1 MHLRDKTK
9 EELLNELQELQK
21 ANHSLQESYNRH
33 VSESKKLEISL
44 RLSEEKFRL
53 VFENTSEAI
62 LFTQPDGA
70 IQFANQEACR
80 IFGFSNDEFQTIGR
94 NGVVNLNDP
103 RLPKALEERKRTGK
117 FKGELT
123 FVRKDGTIFPGEL
136 TSNIYVDSQGVQRT
150 SIIVRDET
158 DRNLADEELR
168 KSEARYMLLS
178 NQFEAILD
186 HIPGLIF
193 YKDTKN
199 NFIRVNKYL
208 AQLHGKSKE
217 ELEGKNLSDL
227 YPKEDADNYY
237 QDDLAVI
244 NSGLARMNIAE
255 PWETETGV
263 KWVSTSKIPFVNT
276 SGETIGVIGMS
287 IDITDRIQAEKLLK
301 NSEEKFRKMG
311 DSALDAVILINDQG
325 CIEYWNPAA
334 ETIFGYASEE
344 VLNKNAHDL
353 ITPEQYITAYKKGW
367 KIFSETGEGTVI
379 GKVVE
384 LSGKRKSGEVFPIE
398 LALSAL
404 EINNSHWALGYVR
417 DITKRKLA
425 EQKIELKNEELE
437 KTNAVKDKFFSII
450 AHDLKSPF
458 NSIVGYCDL
467 LVESVKDEEYDG
479 IGKFAEII
487 SQSSHRAINLL
498 MNLMEWAQS
507 QTGRMEFNPEHFEIK
522 SLINET
528 ELLFEDIAVQKNII
542 ISKVLPTITS
552 VYADKAMIGTIL
564 RNLIANAIKFTESG
578 GKIMISAEEKL
589 NGLTVWVADTGV
601 GIPKNSIETLFS
613 IDESYSTQG
622 TNNEKGTGLGLI
634 LCKEFIEKHGGRIWI
649 ESNRDSSSEKKGT
662 TFHFTIPKNLKR

>member
-1 MHLRDKTK
+1 MNLRDKTK
-9 EELLNELQELQK
+9 EELVNELQELQK
-21 ANHSLQESYNRH
+21 AHHSLQESYNRH

-80 IFGFSNDEFQTIGR
+80 IFGFSNDEFQAIGR
-94 NGVVNLNDP
+94 NGVVNLNDS
-103 RLPKALEERKRTGK
+103 RLPEALEERKRTGK

-123 FVRKDGTIFPGEL
+123 FVRKDVTIFPGEL
-136 TSNIYVDSQGVQRT
+136 TSNIYVDSLGIQRT

-158 DRNLADEELR
+158 NRNLADEKLR
-168 KSEARYMLLS
+168 KSEANYMLLS
-178 NQFEAILD
+178 KQFEAILD

-199 NFIRVNKYL
+199 NFMRVNKYL

-244 NSGLARMNIAE
+244 NSGLARMNIIE
-255 PWETETGV
+255 PLETKNGV

-276 SGETIGVIGMS
+276 NGETIGVIGMS
-287 IDITDRIQAEKLLK
+287 IDITE
-301 NSEEKFRKMG
+301 
-311 DSALDAVILINDQG
+311 
-325 CIEYWNPAA
+325 
-334 ETIFGYASEE
+334 
-344 VLNKNAHDL
+344 
-353 ITPEQYITAYKKGW
+353 
-367 KIFSETGEGTVI
+367 
-379 GKVVE
+379 
-384 LSGKRKSGEVFPIE
+384 
-398 LALSAL
+398 
-404 EINNSHWALGYVR
+404 
-417 DITKRKLA
+417 RKLA

-437 KTNAVKDKFFSII
+437 KTNAVKDKFLSII

-467 LVESVKDEEYDG
+467 LVERVQEEDYDG

-487 SQSSHRAINLL
+487 SQSSHRAVNLL

-507 QTGRMEFNPEHFEIK
+507 QTGRMEFNPEHFEMK
-522 SLINET
+522 SLINEM
-528 ELLFEDIAVQKNII
+528 EFLFEDIAIQKNII
-542 ISKVLPTITS
+542 LNKVLPITS
-552 VYADKAMIGTIL
+552 PVFADKAMIGTVL
-564 RNLIANAIKFTESG
+564 RNLIANAIKFTEPG
-578 GKIMISAEEKL
+578 GKIMISAEVKR
-589 NGLTVWVADTGV
+589 NGLTVSVADSGI
-601 GIPKNSIETLFS
+601 GIPKNRIETLFS
-613 IDESYSTQG
+613 IDESYSTPG

-634 LCKEFIEKHGGRIWI
+634 LCKEFIEKHGGRIWV
-649 ESNRDSSSEKKGT
+649 ESNRDGSSGKKGT
-662 TFHFTIPKNLKR
+662 SFHFTIPTN

>member
-1 MHLRDKTK
+1 MHIRDKTK
-9 EELLNELQELQK
+9 EELINELKELQK
-21 ANHSLQESYNRH
+21 AHHSLQESYNRH
-33 VSESKKLEISL
+33 VSESRKMELNL

-70 IQFANQEACR
+70 IHFANQEASR
-80 IFGFSNDEFQTIGR
+80 IFGFSNDEFHAIGR
-94 NGVVNLNDP
+94 NGLVNLNDP
-103 RLPKALEERKRTGK
+103 RLSEAFDERKRTGK

-136 TSNIYVDSQGVQRT
+136 TSNIFVDSQGIQRT

-244 NSGLARMNIAE
+244 NSGLASMNIAE
-255 PWETETGV
+255 PLETEAGV

-276 SGETIGVIGMS
+276 IGETIGIIGMS
-287 IDITDRIQAEKLLK
+287 IDITE
-301 NSEEKFRKMG
+301 
-311 DSALDAVILINDQG
+311 
-325 CIEYWNPAA
+325 
-334 ETIFGYASEE
+334 
-344 VLNKNAHDL
+344 
-353 ITPEQYITAYKKGW
+353 
-367 KIFSETGEGTVI
+367 
-379 GKVVE
+379 
-384 LSGKRKSGEVFPIE
+384 
-398 LALSAL
+398 
-404 EINNSHWALGYVR
+404 
-417 DITKRKLA
+417 RKLA

-467 LVESVKDEEYDG
+467 LVEQVKEEDYDG

-487 SQSSHRAINLL
+487 SQSSHRAVSLL

-507 QTGRMEFNPEHFEIK
+507 QTGRMEFNPELFEMK
-522 SLINET
+522 SLINEM
-528 ELLFEDIAVQKNII
+528 EFLFEDIAIQKNII
-542 ISKVLPTITS
+542 ISKVLPLTTP

-578 GKIMISAEEKL
+578 GKIIISAEEKR
-589 NGLTVWVADTGV
+589 NGLTVSVADTGV
-601 GIPKNSIETLFS
+601 GIPKNRIETLFR
-613 IDESYSTQG
+613 IDESYSTPG

-634 LCKEFIEKHGGRIWI
+634 LCKEFIEKHGGRIWV
-649 ESNRDSSSEKKGT
+649 ESNLDSSSEKKGT

>member
-1 MHLRDKTK
+1 MNLRDKTK
-9 EELLNELQELQK
+9 EELVNELQELQK
-21 ANHSLQESYNRH
+21 AHHSLQESYNRH

-80 IFGFSNDEFQTIGR
+80 IFGFSNDEFQANGR
-94 NGVVNLNDP
+94 NSVVNLNDS
-103 RLPKALEERKRTGK
+103 RLPEALEERKRTGK

-136 TSNIYVDSQGVQRT
+136 TSNIYVDSLGIQRT

-158 DRNLADEELR
+158 NRNLADEKLR
-168 KSEARYMLLS
+168 KSEANYMLLS
-178 NQFEAILD
+178 KQFEAILD

-199 NFIRVNKYL
+199 NFMRVNKYL

-244 NSGLARMNIAE
+244 NSGLARMNIIE
-255 PWETETGV
+255 PLETKNGV

-276 SGETIGVIGMS
+276 NGETIGVIGMS
-287 IDITDRIQAEKLLK
+287 IDITE
-301 NSEEKFRKMG
+301 
-311 DSALDAVILINDQG
+311 
-325 CIEYWNPAA
+325 
-334 ETIFGYASEE
+334 
-344 VLNKNAHDL
+344 
-353 ITPEQYITAYKKGW
+353 
-367 KIFSETGEGTVI
+367 
-379 GKVVE
+379 
-384 LSGKRKSGEVFPIE
+384 
-398 LALSAL
+398 
-404 EINNSHWALGYVR
+404 
-417 DITKRKLA
+417 RKLA

-437 KTNAVKDKFFSII
+437 KTNAVKDKFLSII

-467 LVESVKDEEYDG
+467 LVERVQEEDYDG

-487 SQSSHRAINLL
+487 SQSSHRAVNLL

-507 QTGRMEFNPEHFEIK
+507 QTGRMEFNPEHFEMK
-522 SLINET
+522 SLINEM
-528 ELLFEDIAVQKNII
+528 EFLFEDIAIQKNII
-542 ISKVLPTITS
+542 LNKVLPITS
-552 VYADKAMIGTIL
+552 PVFADKAMIGTVL
-564 RNLIANAIKFTESG
+564 RNLIANAIKFTEPG
-578 GKIMISAEEKL
+578 GKIMISAEVKR
-589 NGLTVWVADTGV
+589 NGLTVSVADSGI
-601 GIPKNSIETLFS
+601 GIPKNRIETLFS
-613 IDESYSTQG
+613 IDESYSTPG

-634 LCKEFIEKHGGRIWI
+634 LCKEFIEKHGGRIWV
-649 ESNRDSSSEKKGT
+649 ESNRDGSSGKKGT
-662 TFHFTIPKNLKR
+662 SFHFTIPTN

>member
-1 MHLRDKTK
+1 MNLRDKTK
-9 EELLNELQELQK
+9 EELVNELQELQK
-21 ANHSLQESYNRH
+21 AHHSLQESYNRH

-80 IFGFSNDEFQTIGR
+80 IFGFSNDEFQAIGR
-94 NGVVNLNDP
+94 NGVVNLNDS
-103 RLPKALEERKRTGK
+103 RLPEALEERKRTGK

-136 TSNIYVDSQGVQRT
+136 TSNIYVDSLGIQRT

-158 DRNLADEELR
+158 NRNLADEKLR
-168 KSEARYMLLS
+168 KSEANYMLLS
-178 NQFEAILD
+178 KQFEAILD

-199 NFIRVNKYL
+199 NFMRVNKYL

-244 NSGLARMNIAE
+244 NSGLARMNIIE
-255 PWETETGV
+255 PLETKNGV

-276 SGETIGVIGMS
+276 NGETIGVIGMS
-287 IDITDRIQAEKLLK
+287 IDITE
-301 NSEEKFRKMG
+301 
-311 DSALDAVILINDQG
+311 
-325 CIEYWNPAA
+325 
-334 ETIFGYASEE
+334 
-344 VLNKNAHDL
+344 
-353 ITPEQYITAYKKGW
+353 
-367 KIFSETGEGTVI
+367 
-379 GKVVE
+379 
-384 LSGKRKSGEVFPIE
+384 
-398 LALSAL
+398 
-404 EINNSHWALGYVR
+404 
-417 DITKRKLA
+417 RKLA

-437 KTNAVKDKFFSII
+437 KTNAVKDKFLSII

-467 LVESVKDEEYDG
+467 LVERVQEEDYDG

-487 SQSSHRAINLL
+487 SQSSHRAVNLL

-507 QTGRMEFNPEHFEIK
+507 QTGRMEFNPEHFEMK
-522 SLINET
+522 SLINEM
-528 ELLFEDIAVQKNII
+528 EFLFEDIAIQKNII
-542 ISKVLPTITS
+542 LNKVLPITS
-552 VYADKAMIGTIL
+552 PVFADKAMIGTVL
-564 RNLIANAIKFTESG
+564 RNLIANAIKFTEPG
-578 GKIMISAEEKL
+578 GKIMISAEVKR
-589 NGLTVWVADTGV
+589 NGLTVSVADSGI
-601 GIPKNSIETLFS
+601 GIPKNRIETLFS
-613 IDESYSTQG
+613 IDESYSTPG
-622 TNNEKGTGLGLI
+622 TNNEKGTRLGLI
-634 LCKEFIEKHGGRIWI
+634 LCKEFIEKHGGRIWV
-649 ESNRDSSSEKKGT
+649 ESNRDGSSGKKGT
-662 TFHFTIPKNLKR
+662 SFHFTIPTN

>member
-1 MHLRDKTK
+1 MNLRDKTK
-9 EELLNELQELQK
+9 EELVNELQELQK
-21 ANHSLQESYNRH
+21 AHHSLQESYNRH

-80 IFGFSNDEFQTIGR
+80 IFGFSNDEFQANGR
-94 NGVVNLNDP
+94 NSVVNLNDS
-103 RLPKALEERKRTGK
+103 RLPEALEERKRTGK

-136 TSNIYVDSQGVQRT
+136 TSNIYVDSLGIQRT

-158 DRNLADEELR
+158 NRNLADEKLR
-168 KSEARYMLLS
+168 KSEANYMLLS
-178 NQFEAILD
+178 KQFEAILD

-199 NFIRVNKYL
+199 NFMRVNKYL

-244 NSGLARMNIAE
+244 NSGLARMNIIE
-255 PWETETGV
+255 PLETKNGV

-276 SGETIGVIGMS
+276 NGETIGVIGMS
-287 IDITDRIQAEKLLK
+287 IDITE
-301 NSEEKFRKMG
+301 
-311 DSALDAVILINDQG
+311 
-325 CIEYWNPAA
+325 
-334 ETIFGYASEE
+334 
-344 VLNKNAHDL
+344 
-353 ITPEQYITAYKKGW
+353 
-367 KIFSETGEGTVI
+367 
-379 GKVVE
+379 
-384 LSGKRKSGEVFPIE
+384 
-398 LALSAL
+398 
-404 EINNSHWALGYVR
+404 
-417 DITKRKLA
+417 RKLA

-437 KTNAVKDKFFSII
+437 KSNAVKDKFLSII

-467 LVESVKDEEYDG
+467 LVERVQEEDYDG

-487 SQSSHRAINLL
+487 SQSSHRAVNLL

-507 QTGRMEFNPEHFEIK
+507 QTGRMEFNPEHFEMK
-522 SLINET
+522 SLINEM
-528 ELLFEDIAVQKNII
+528 EFLFEDIAIQKNII
-542 ISKVLPTITS
+542 LNKVLPITS
-552 VYADKAMIGTIL
+552 PVFADKAMIGTVL
-564 RNLIANAIKFTESG
+564 RNLIANAIKFTEPG
-578 GKIMISAEEKL
+578 GKIMISAEVKR
-589 NGLTVWVADTGV
+589 NGLTVSVADSGI
-601 GIPKNSIETLFS
+601 GIPKNRIETLFS
-613 IDESYSTQG
+613 IDESYSTPG

-634 LCKEFIEKHGGRIWI
+634 LCKEFIEKHGGRIWV
-649 ESNRDSSSEKKGT
+649 ESNRDGSSGKKGT
-662 TFHFTIPKNLKR
+662 SFHFTIPTN

>member
-1 MHLRDKTK
+1 MNLRDKTK
-9 EELLNELQELQK
+9 EELVNELQELQK
-21 ANHSLQESYNRH
+21 AHHSLQESYNRH

-80 IFGFSNDEFQTIGR
+80 IFGFSNDEFQANGR
-94 NGVVNLNDP
+94 NGVVNLNDS
-103 RLPKALEERKRTGK
+103 RLPEALEERKRTGK

-136 TSNIYVDSQGVQRT
+136 TSNIYVDSLGIQRT

-158 DRNLADEELR
+158 NRNLADEKLR
-168 KSEARYMLLS
+168 KSEANYMLLS
-178 NQFEAILD
+178 KQFEAILD

-199 NFIRVNKYL
+199 NFMRVNKYL

-244 NSGLARMNIAE
+244 NSGLARMNIIE
-255 PWETETGV
+255 PLETKNGV

-276 SGETIGVIGMS
+276 NGETIGVIGMS
-287 IDITDRIQAEKLLK
+287 IDITE
-301 NSEEKFRKMG
+301 
-311 DSALDAVILINDQG
+311 
-325 CIEYWNPAA
+325 
-334 ETIFGYASEE
+334 
-344 VLNKNAHDL
+344 
-353 ITPEQYITAYKKGW
+353 
-367 KIFSETGEGTVI
+367 
-379 GKVVE
+379 
-384 LSGKRKSGEVFPIE
+384 
-398 LALSAL
+398 
-404 EINNSHWALGYVR
+404 
-417 DITKRKLA
+417 RKLA

-437 KTNAVKDKFFSII
+437 KTNAVKDKFLSII

-467 LVESVKDEEYDG
+467 LVERVQEEDYDG

-487 SQSSHRAINLL
+487 SQSSHRAVNLL

-507 QTGRMEFNPEHFEIK
+507 QTGRMEFNPEHFEMK
-522 SLINET
+522 SLINEM
-528 ELLFEDIAVQKNII
+528 EFLFEDIAIQKNII
-542 ISKVLPTITS
+542 LNKVLPITS
-552 VYADKAMIGTIL
+552 PVFADKAMIGTVL
-564 RNLIANAIKFTESG
+564 RNLIANAIKFTEPG
-578 GKIMISAEEKL
+578 GKIMISAEVKR
-589 NGLTVWVADTGV
+589 NGLTVSVADSGI
-601 GIPKNSIETLFS
+601 GIPKNRIETLFS
-613 IDESYSTQG
+613 IDESYSTPG

-634 LCKEFIEKHGGRIWI
+634 LCKEFIEKHGGRIWV
-649 ESNRDSSSEKKGT
+649 ESNRDGSSGKKGT
-662 TFHFTIPKNLKR
+662 SFHFTIPTN

>member
-1 MHLRDKTK
+1 MNLRDKTK
-9 EELLNELQELQK
+9 EELVNELQELQK
-21 ANHSLQESYNRH
+21 AHHSLQESYNRH

-80 IFGFSNDEFQTIGR
+80 IFGFSNDEFQANGR
-94 NGVVNLNDP
+94 NSVVNLNDS
-103 RLPKALEERKRTGK
+103 RLPEALEERKRTGK

-136 TSNIYVDSQGVQRT
+136 TSNIYVDSLGIQRT

-158 DRNLADEELR
+158 NRNLADEKLR
-168 KSEARYMLLS
+168 KSEANYMLLS
-178 NQFEAILD
+178 KQFEAILD

-244 NSGLARMNIAE
+244 NSGLARMNIIE
-255 PWETETGV
+255 PLETKNGV

-276 SGETIGVIGMS
+276 NGETIGVIGMS
-287 IDITDRIQAEKLLK
+287 IDITE
-301 NSEEKFRKMG
+301 
-311 DSALDAVILINDQG
+311 
-325 CIEYWNPAA
+325 
-334 ETIFGYASEE
+334 
-344 VLNKNAHDL
+344 
-353 ITPEQYITAYKKGW
+353 
-367 KIFSETGEGTVI
+367 
-379 GKVVE
+379 
-384 LSGKRKSGEVFPIE
+384 
-398 LALSAL
+398 
-404 EINNSHWALGYVR
+404 
-417 DITKRKLA
+417 RKLA

-437 KTNAVKDKFFSII
+437 KSNAVKDKFLSII

-467 LVESVKDEEYDG
+467 LVERVQEEDYDG

-487 SQSSHRAINLL
+487 SQSSHRAVNLL

-507 QTGRMEFNPEHFEIK
+507 QTGRMEFNPEHFEMK
-522 SLINET
+522 SLINEM
-528 ELLFEDIAVQKNII
+528 EFLFEDIAIQKNII
-542 ISKVLPTITS
+542 LNKVLPITS
-552 VYADKAMIGTIL
+552 PVFADKAMIGTVL
-564 RNLIANAIKFTESG
+564 RNLIANAIKFTEPG
-578 GKIMISAEEKL
+578 GKIMISAEVKR
-589 NGLTVWVADTGV
+589 NGLTVSVADSGI
-601 GIPKNSIETLFS
+601 GIPKNRIETLFS
-613 IDESYSTQG
+613 IDESYSTPG

-634 LCKEFIEKHGGRIWI
+634 LCKEFIEKHGGRIWV
-649 ESNRDSSSEKKGT
+649 ESNRDGSSGKKGT
-662 TFHFTIPKNLKR
+662 SFHFTIPTN

>member
-1 MHLRDKTK
+1 MNLRDKTK
-9 EELLNELQELQK
+9 EELVNELQELQK
-21 ANHSLQESYNRH
+21 AHHSLQESYNRH

-80 IFGFSNDEFQTIGR
+80 IFGFSNDEFQAIGR
-94 NGVVNLNDP
+94 NGVVNLNDS
-103 RLPKALEERKRTGK
+103 RLPEALEERKRTGK

-136 TSNIYVDSQGVQRT
+136 TSNIYVDSLGIQRT

-158 DRNLADEELR
+158 NRNLADEKLR
-168 KSEARYMLLS
+168 KSEANYMLLS
-178 NQFEAILD
+178 KQFEAILD

-199 NFIRVNKYL
+199 NFMRVNKYL

-244 NSGLARMNIAE
+244 NSGLARMNIIE
-255 PWETETGV
+255 PLETKNGV

-276 SGETIGVIGMS
+276 NGETIGVIGMS
-287 IDITDRIQAEKLLK
+287 IDITE
-301 NSEEKFRKMG
+301 
-311 DSALDAVILINDQG
+311 
-325 CIEYWNPAA
+325 
-334 ETIFGYASEE
+334 
-344 VLNKNAHDL
+344 
-353 ITPEQYITAYKKGW
+353 
-367 KIFSETGEGTVI
+367 
-379 GKVVE
+379 
-384 LSGKRKSGEVFPIE
+384 
-398 LALSAL
+398 
-404 EINNSHWALGYVR
+404 
-417 DITKRKLA
+417 RKLA

-437 KTNAVKDKFFSII
+437 KTNAVKDKFLSII

-467 LVESVKDEEYDG
+467 LVERVQEEDYDG

-487 SQSSHRAINLL
+487 SQSSHRAVNLL

-507 QTGRMEFNPEHFEIK
+507 QTGRMEFNPEHFEMK
-522 SLINET
+522 SLINEM
-528 ELLFEDIAVQKNII
+528 EFLFEDIAIQKNII
-542 ISKVLPTITS
+542 LNKVLPITS
-552 VYADKAMIGTIL
+552 PVFADKAMIGTVL
-564 RNLIANAIKFTESG
+564 RNLIANAIKFTEPG
-578 GKIMISAEEKL
+578 GKIMISAEVKR
-589 NGLTVWVADTGV
+589 NGLTVSVADSGI
-601 GIPKNSIETLFS
+601 GIPKNRIETLFS
-613 IDESYSTQG
+613 IDESYSTPG

-634 LCKEFIEKHGGRIWI
+634 LCKEFIEKHGGRIWV
-649 ESNRDSSSEKKGT
+649 ESNRDGSSGKKGT
-662 TFHFTIPKNLKR
+662 SFHFTIPTN

>member
-9 EELLNELQELQK
+9 EELVNEIKGLQK
-21 ANHSLQESYNRH
+21 AHHSLQESYNRH
-33 VSESKKLEISL
+33 VSESRKMELNL

-80 IFGFSNDEFQTIGR
+80 IFGFSNDEFQAIGR

-123 FVRKDGTIFPGEL
+123 FVHTDGTIFPGEL

-158 DRNLADEELR
+158 DRVLADEELR

-311 DSALDAVILINDQG
+311 DSALDAVILINNQG

-334 ETIFGYASEE
+334 VTIFGYTSEE

-353 ITPEQYITAYKKGW
+353 ITPEQYRTAYKKGW

-379 GKVVE
+379 GKVIE
-384 LSGKRKSGEVFPIE
+384 LSGKRKSGEEFPIE

-437 KTNAVKDKFFSII
+437 ISNAVKDKFFSII

-487 SQSSHRAINLL
+487 SQSSYRAINLL

-552 VYADKAMIGTIL
+552 VYADKVMIGTVL
-564 RNLIANAIKFTESG
+564 RNLITNALKFTEPG
-578 GKIMISAEEKL
+578 GKIMISVEEKQ
-589 NGLTVWVADTGV
+589 NGLTVSVADTGV
-601 GIPKNSIETLFS
+601 GIPKKRIETLFH
-613 IDESYSTQG
+613 IDESYSTPG

-634 LCKEFIEKHGGRIWI
+634 LCKEFIEKHGGRIWV
-649 ESNRDSSSEKKGT
+649 ESNLDGSSDKKGT
-662 TFHFTIPKNLKR
+662 TFHFTIPKN

>member
-1 MHLRDKTK
+1 MNLRDKTK
-9 EELLNELQELQK
+9 EELVNELQELQK
-21 ANHSLQESYNRH
+21 AHHSLQESYNRH

-80 IFGFSNDEFQTIGR
+80 IFGFSNDEFQANGR
-94 NGVVNLNDP
+94 NGVVNLNDS
-103 RLPKALEERKRTGK
+103 RLPEALEERKRTGK

-136 TSNIYVDSQGVQRT
+136 TSNIYVDSLGIQRT

-158 DRNLADEELR
+158 NRNLADEKLR
-168 KSEARYMLLS
+168 KSEANYMLLS
-178 NQFEAILD
+178 KQFEAILD

-199 NFIRVNKYL
+199 NFMRVNKYL

-244 NSGLARMNIAE
+244 NSGLARMNIIE
-255 PWETETGV
+255 PLETKNGV

-276 SGETIGVIGMS
+276 NGETIGVIGMS
-287 IDITDRIQAEKLLK
+287 IDITE
-301 NSEEKFRKMG
+301 
-311 DSALDAVILINDQG
+311 
-325 CIEYWNPAA
+325 
-334 ETIFGYASEE
+334 
-344 VLNKNAHDL
+344 
-353 ITPEQYITAYKKGW
+353 
-367 KIFSETGEGTVI
+367 
-379 GKVVE
+379 
-384 LSGKRKSGEVFPIE
+384 
-398 LALSAL
+398 
-404 EINNSHWALGYVR
+404 
-417 DITKRKLA
+417 RKLA

-437 KTNAVKDKFFSII
+437 KTNAVKDKFLSII

-467 LVESVKDEEYDG
+467 LVERVQEEDYDG

-487 SQSSHRAINLL
+487 SQSSHRAVNLL

-507 QTGRMEFNPEHFEIK
+507 QTGRMEFNPEHFEMK
-522 SLINET
+522 SLINEM
-528 ELLFEDIAVQKNII
+528 EFLFEDIAIQKNII
-542 ISKVLPTITS
+542 LNKVLPITS
-552 VYADKAMIGTIL
+552 PVFADKAMIGTVL
-564 RNLIANAIKFTESG
+564 RNLIANAIKFTEPG
-578 GKIMISAEEKL
+578 GKIMISAEVKR
-589 NGLTVWVADTGV
+589 NGLTVSVADSGI
-601 GIPKNSIETLFS
+601 GIPKNRIETLFS
-613 IDESYSTQG
+613 IDESYSTPG
-622 TNNEKGTGLGLI
+622 TNNEKGTRLGLI
-634 LCKEFIEKHGGRIWI
+634 LCKEFIEKHGGRIWV
-649 ESNRDSSSEKKGT
+649 ESNRDGSSGKKGT
-662 TFHFTIPKNLKR
+662 SFHFTIPTN